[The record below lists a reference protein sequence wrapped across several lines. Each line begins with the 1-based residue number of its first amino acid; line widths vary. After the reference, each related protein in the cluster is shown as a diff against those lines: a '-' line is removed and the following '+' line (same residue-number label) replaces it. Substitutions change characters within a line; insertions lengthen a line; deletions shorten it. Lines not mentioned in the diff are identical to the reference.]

1 MDIIVLECGQ
11 DLLAAV
17 GFIFSVSRLFF
28 IDLISFVFFF
38 FINMVPILYIPTT
51 TNIATHQIQPF
62 ESSLKLEIYPE

>member
-11 DLLAAV
+11 DMLAAV
-17 GFIFSVSRLFF
+17 VFIFSVSRLFF
-28 IDLISFVFFF
+28 IDLISFVFF